1 MSVILVADDDR
12 AVRRLV
18 CTVLRSAGHR
28 LLEAG
33 NGVEAVALFRS
44 NPDDIDLVI
53 TDMMMPVVNG
63 AQAIARIRET
73 RPGMPIILITGFTD
87 EPAPPGVDILP
98 KPFST
103 RALLDLVARK
113 LGQSV

>member
-12 AVRRLV
+12 AVRRLL
-18 CTVLRSAGHR
+18 CTVLRSAGHK

-33 NGVEAVALFRS
+33 NGFEAVALFRS
-44 NPDDIDLVI
+44 NPDGIDLVI
-53 TDMMMPVVNG
+53 TDMTMPVMNG

-73 RPGMPIILITGFTD
+73 RPGVPVILVTGYADT
-87 EPAPPGVDILP
+87 PAPPGVDVLQ

-113 LGQSV
+113 LGQAV